1 MLFENGFSGR
11 GQFLQRFCRS
21 TREYVISLMALSPS
35 RKNYIVP
42 LLYQVYLIKGHDL
55 LSYFLLSEK
64 LRKCFILLPVHCR
77 LKCLGGLSFGF
88 EKIKFKMA
96 DSKIGH
102 FSKSPI
108 LNIFCE
114 NFIERSLG

>member
-1 MLFENGFSGR
+1 MRTRTGSQAEVMGCTNKTGFH
-11 GQFLQRFCRS
+11 L
-21 TREYVISLMALSPS
+21 ALTMC
-35 RKNYIVP
+35 IVP

-114 NFIERSLG
+114 NFMERSLG